1 MKPQKIDKDM
11 SWELVLWIT
20 NNESLHKQ
28 CRCCALNLAKKI
40 HKGAYDADKAPKIF
54 VHPVKRAI
62 TEYRREVGPIRLV
75 NAATKL
81 HAARDLLDSY
91 QEDIAELVE
100 RLNAGEKIQMHEVT
114 Q

>member
-1 MKPQKIDKDM
+1 MKAQTIDKDM

-20 NNESLHKQ
+20 NNERLHKQ

-40 HKGAYDADKAPKIF
+40 HKGTYDAAKAKHIF

-62 TEYRREVGPIRLV
+62 TEYRREVGPIRTV

-91 QEDIAELVE
+91 QQDIDELVE
-100 RLNAGEKIQMHEVT
+100 RLRAGEKIQMHEVT
-114 Q
+114 L

>member
-1 MKPQKIDKDM
+1 MKPQTIDKDM

-40 HKGAYDADKAPKIF
+40 HKGTYDAAKAKHIF

-62 TEYRREVGPIRLV
+62 TEYRREVGLIRTV

-91 QEDIAELVE
+91 SEDISEFVE
-100 RLNAGEKIQMHEVT
+100 RLRAGEKIQMHEVT
-114 Q
+114 L